1 VPTSARATL
10 LVSGMRRF
18 LGPCAAVL
26 LTSAC
31 VSAPEPRGEALVVVH
46 TDVAV
51 PRRVNRLRVEVFDAA
66 GLPIETRDVV
76 TPTAADW
83 PVSFSVILPDGVP
96 EQVATV
102 RLRAYLDG
110 HEVSARDIERDSV
123 EKPRNVVVH
132 PSIEAACQSPPRLRL
147 GEPLTLRRGSTPIT
161 TLLRTQGCRTE
172 TLSGSAVARLDIEEA
187 GDYRVAIVRAV
198 PDAANAEPGSDTAI
212 SLRRECPYPTAQVAC
227 AERISSNNRLSVLE
241 RVTLSPGAYFV
252 VTGGL
257 DPAPADLTLL
267 ATRLDV
273 FQAIPD
279 TPPPPLTADPRALEP
294 APGVTIDRLV
304 AMQLRAGERGRVDVT
319 LHGECFGTPAR
330 PGERTSCI
338 DEAGVRVAVLPTSPS
353 GALVRDTPA
362 PAAWRGD
369 DTTPCA
375 VAPRAEDICVPGGA
389 FILGDRLALEDLDRR
404 SQPQRLRVVEPF
416 LLDRYEMSVGRYREA
431 LRQGF
436 VAPDATPLENPEA
449 LLTRE
454 KHRGMCTWS
463 ESPVGRES
471 FPLTCVTSL
480 TARALCRFFG
490 GDLPAEDQWEFAA
503 TAAGRDVET
512 PYPWGREL
520 PTCERTVY
528 GRTESSRAAVCAGF
542 PIGPLPVND
551 PLLENGDRTSLGIV
565 GLAGNV
571 SELLATPF
579 VPYSDVAWTRAGLRR
594 PLEEEEA
601 PLRAARGADW
611 SDVPLYTVGSSLR
624 AEPSMAAFDNVGF
637 RCARGGR

>member
-1 VPTSARATL
+1 
-10 LVSGMRRF
+10 MRRF
-18 LGPCAAVL
+18 VGPCAVVL
-26 LTSAC
+26 LTSSCA
-31 VSAPEPRGEALVVVH
+31 SAPEPRGEALVVVH

-51 PRRVNRLRVEVFDAA
+51 PRRVNRLRVEIFDAA
-66 GLPIETRDVV
+66 GKSIETRDVV
-76 TPTAADW
+76 TPTPADW
-83 PVSFSVILPDGVP
+83 PVSFSVVLPEGAP
-96 EQVATV
+96 EQVASV

-110 HEVSARDIERDSV
+110 HEVSARDIERDAL
-123 EKPRNVVVH
+123 EQPRNVVLH

-147 GEPLTLRRGSTPIT
+147 GEPLTLRRGSTSIT
-161 TLLRTQGCRTE
+161 TLLRMQGCRAE
-172 TLSGSAVARLDIEEA
+172 TVSGSAVARLEIEET

-212 SLRRECPYPTAQVAC
+212 SLRATCRFPTTQLAC
-227 AERISSNNRLSVLE
+227 AERTSSENRLSAID
-241 RVTLSPGAYFV
+241 RVTLSPGTHFV

-273 FQAIPD
+273 FQSIPD
-279 TPPPPLTADPRALEP
+279 TSPPPLTADPLTLEP

-304 AMQLRAGERGRVDVT
+304 AMKLRSGERGRVDLT
-319 LHGECFGTPAR
+319 LHGECFGTSASAT
-330 PGERTSCI
+330 ERTSCI
-338 DEAGVRVAVLPTSPS
+338 DEAGVRARVLPISPS

-362 PAAWRGD
+362 PPAWRGD
-369 DTTPCA
+369 ETVPCM
-375 VAPRAEDICVPGGA
+375 VAPRAEEVCIPGGA

-404 SQPQRLRVVEPF
+404 SQPQRVRVVEPF

-436 VAPDATPLENPEA
+436 VAPDDTPLENPEA

-463 ESPVGRES
+463 ESPLGRES
-471 FPLTCVTSL
+471 LPLTCVTSV

-490 GDLPAEDQWEFAA
+490 GDLPAEDQWEYAA

-528 GRTESSRAAVCAGF
+528 GRTESPRAALCPSF
-542 PIGPLPVND
+542 PVGPVPVND
-551 PLLENGDRTSLGIV
+551 PLLENGDRTNLGVV

-579 VPYSDVAWTRAGLRR
+579 VPYSDVAWRRAGLRG
-594 PLEEEEA
+594 PLEEEDA

-611 SDVPLYTVGSSLR
+611 SDAALYTVGSARR
-624 AEPSMAAFDNVGF
+624 AEPATAAFDNVGF
-637 RCARGGR
+637 RCARRGR